1 MMVITSEWEP
11 GAICISTT
19 NSLRIWK
26 IQLLHKF
33 ALFQIEYFHTCAK
46 YLHTAQNISTY
57 HIIFPHITK
66 YLHSEQIFPLCTKI
80 STPEQNIST
89 IVYKIFQL
97 CTTNKFF
104 FTAKIVDIGDFFPLK
119 HCAMIYFHFLQSSM
133 EMVKW
138 N

>member
-46 YLHTAQNISTY
+46 YLHTAQNIST
-57 HIIFPHITK
+57 HHK
-66 YLHSEQIFPLCTKI
+66 IFPLCTKN
-80 STPEQNIST
+80 STLEQNILT

-97 CTTNKFF
+97 FTTKKFF
-104 FTAKIVDIGDFFPLK
+104 FTAKIVDIGDFFSFKTLCNDLLSFLAKFNGNGQMKLTLPLP
-119 HCAMIYFHFLQSSM
+119 FQ
-133 EMVKW
+133 
-138 N
+138 